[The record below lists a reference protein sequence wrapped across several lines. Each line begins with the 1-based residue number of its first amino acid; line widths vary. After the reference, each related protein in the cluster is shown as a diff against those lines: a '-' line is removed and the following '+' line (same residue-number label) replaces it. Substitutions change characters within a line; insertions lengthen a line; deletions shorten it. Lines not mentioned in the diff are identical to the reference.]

1 MSLKFPVLM
10 TLCLVC
16 APLFAGFKFLGN
28 VKSQTVFP
36 NRVEFKADNALFS
49 IYVYDDNVI
58 RFRYTNQK
66 EFSAAPSYAVIAGLP
81 AKTAFTFKD
90 DGKYFTLATKTLS
103 VRITKSP
110 CRIAIYDAAGN
121 LINADEESFGVSFD
135 YDEVRCHKKL
145 LPGESFYGLGE
156 KSDDLCKTGKEYTL
170 WNTDFWAYDDRT
182 DPLYI
187 SVPFFYGI
195 RDFKAYGIFFDNTY
209 KSHFNFGA
217 SNNRFY
223 WFGAEK
229 GEMDYY
235 FIYGPAI
242 KQVLT
247 SFTNLTGRGELPPL
261 WALGY
266 QQSRWGYFPEAEV
279 RALAATFRTK
289 KIPCDVIYFDI
300 DYMEGYRV
308 FTWNKERFPEPA
320 KMLGDLKKDGFK
332 VIPIIDPGVKAD
344 TNYFAAREGLAQNLF
359 AKYPDGQV
367 YQGEVWPSWAYFPD
381 FTKAAARTWWG
392 DNLARLLDD
401 GVAGF
406 WNDMNEPTVWGTH
419 FPDIVQFDG
428 DGFPTDHKQA
438 RNIYA
443 LEMARATREGLRKHS
458 DQRHFILTRAGFAGI
473 QRYSAAW
480 TGDNVANELHL
491 KLACRMSQTIGL
503 SGIPFIGSD
512 VGGFVDNPSERLY
525 IRWMQL
531 GVFTPL
537 FRQHAAW
544 DTRRKEP
551 WTFGVEVENTVREF
565 INLRYCL
572 LPFLYNEFYTAN
584 LIGWPVMRP
593 LFFNFQD
600 DPECYRTEIQNQFML
615 GENLLVAPVLSEKEE
630 FKRLY
635 LPAGDWYDLN
645 QKQFYTGKQW
655 IIQAVP
661 LKQIPWFL
669 RAGGFLPMQAVQQY
683 VGEKPIIKTEMLIYP
698 DGESSYALYEDDGA
712 SYEYEQGA
720 YALTKFTCQSSAN
733 NCDITVKREHS
744 GFIPQRQKYLFK
756 VISDRPPVKV
766 SIGETPLPFLESADD
781 LNQKAEGFYFSY
793 EEQLIIIKMADSG
806 DFEVKMQYK

>member
-1 MSLKFPVLM
+1 
-10 TLCLVC
+10 
-16 APLFAGFKFLGN
+16 
-28 VKSQTVFP
+28 
-36 NRVEFKADNALFS
+36 
-49 IYVYDDNVI
+49 
-58 RFRYTNQK
+58 
-66 EFSAAPSYAVIAGLP
+66 
-81 AKTAFTFKD
+81 
-90 DGKYFTLATKTLS
+90 
-103 VRITKSP
+103 
-110 CRIAIYDAAGN
+110 
-121 LINADEESFGVSFD
+121 
-135 YDEVRCHKKL
+135 
-145 LPGESFYGLGE
+145 
-156 KSDDLCKTGKEYTL
+156 
-170 WNTDFWAYDDRT
+170 
-182 DPLYI
+182 
-187 SVPFFYGI
+187 
-195 RDFKAYGIFFDNTY
+195 
-209 KSHFNFGA
+209 
-217 SNNRFY
+217 
-223 WFGAEK
+223 
-229 GEMDYY
+229 
-235 FIYGPAI
+235 
-242 KQVLT
+242 
-247 SFTNLTGRGELPPL
+247 
-261 WALGY
+261 
-266 QQSRWGYFPEAEV
+266 
-279 RALAATFRTK
+279 
-289 KIPCDVIYFDI
+289 
-300 DYMEGYRV
+300 
-308 FTWNKERFPEPA
+308 
-320 KMLGDLKKDGFK
+320 
-332 VIPIIDPGVKAD
+332 
-344 TNYFAAREGLAQNLF
+344 
-359 AKYPDGQV
+359 
-367 YQGEVWPSWAYFPD
+367 
-381 FTKAAARTWWG
+381 
-392 DNLARLLDD
+392 
-401 GVAGF
+401 
-406 WNDMNEPTVWGTH
+406 
-419 FPDIVQFDG
+419 
-428 DGFPTDHKQA
+428 
-438 RNIYA
+438 
-443 LEMARATREGLRKHS
+443 LRKHS